1 MKKFKFMA
9 FAIVAFI
16 PPIPLI
22 MAGCNNNNNNSNNTS
37 HNNNKNPKDNDLGS
51 VIKITNLGELA
62 KKDIENIK
70 NALIAKNSGLNLS
83 ELSIEIIEKE
93 NKAVIKAKDK
103 SASYSGE
110 VVVTFS
116 VKNSKNEGTATTA
129 ETKLQF
135 ETKVKEVSSNIT
147 KAQESVKSTVIG
159 TDEDSKVD
167 NDKFEKAYPTAQK
180 IMTESKKEID
190 KLEKDLNSFDTKS
203 KQELSGSLSKVKNQ
217 FDAAKLEI
225 DSIAEKHEQQNNPV
239 TAQEAWN
246 ALRALWPRVKLVV
259 INVPTFKE
267 VIEHIK
273 KHDEFKKYAHLI
285 SLSSKSN
292 PGDRPSVTKP
302 IYIDVKDESQTIQF
316 IGSFA

>member
-22 MAGCNNNNNNSNNTS
+22 MAGCNNKSNNNS
-37 HNNNKNPKDNDLGS
+37 HNDDKNPKEKKLDS
-51 VIKITNLGELA
+51 VIKITDLGELA
-62 KKDIENIK
+62 KKDIEDIK
-70 NALIAKNSGLNLS
+70 SALIAKNSELNLT
-83 ELSIEIIEKE
+83 ELSIEISEKE

-103 SASYSGE
+103 NASYSGE

-116 VKNSKNEGTATTA
+116 VKNSKNEETTTDA
-129 ETKLQF
+129 KTKLQF

-159 TDEDSKVD
+159 TDSNSKVD
-167 NDKFEKAYPTAQK
+167 NDKFKKVYPAAQK
-180 IMTESKKEID
+180 IMTESKKEIG
-190 KLEKDLNSFDTKS
+190 KLEKDLNSFDTKA

-239 TAQEAWN
+239 TAQEAWE
-246 ALRALWPRVKLVV
+246 ALRALWPTAKFVV

-267 VIEHIK
+267 VVEYIK
-273 KHDEFKKYAHLI
+273 KYDTFKKYAHLI
-285 SLSSKSN
+285 SLSSKSK
-292 PGDRPSVTKP
+292 PDDHPSTTKP
-302 IYIDVKDESQTIQF
+302 IYIDIKDNSQTIQF
-316 IGSFA
+316 TGSFA

>member
-22 MAGCNNNNNNSNNTS
+22 MAGCNNKSNNNS
-37 HNNNKNPKDNDLGS
+37 HNDDKNPKEKKLDS
-51 VIKITNLGELA
+51 VIKITDLGELA
-62 KKDIENIK
+62 KKDIEDIK
-70 NALIAKNSGLNLS
+70 SALIAKNSELNLT
-83 ELSIEIIEKE
+83 ELSIEINEKE

-116 VKNSKNEGTATTA
+116 VKNSKNEDTTTD
-129 ETKLQF
+129 EKTKLQF

-147 KAQESVKSTVIG
+147 KAHESVKSTVIG
-159 TDEDSKVD
+159 KDENSKVD
-167 NDKFEKAYPTAQK
+167 NNKFKKAYPAAQK

-239 TAQEAWN
+239 TAKEAWE
-246 ALRALWPRVKLVV
+246 ALRTLWPTAKFVV

-267 VIEHIK
+267 VVEYIK
-273 KHDEFKKYAHLI
+273 KYDTFKKYAHLI
-285 SLSSKSN
+285 SLSSKSK
-292 PGDRPSVTKP
+292 PDDHPSTTKP
-302 IYIDVKDESQTIQF
+302 IYIDIKDNSQTIQF
-316 IGSFA
+316 TGSFA

>member
-22 MAGCNNNNNNSNNTS
+22 MAGCNNKSNNNS
-37 HNNNKNPKDNDLGS
+37 HNDDKNPKEKKLDS
-51 VIKITNLGELA
+51 VIKITDLGELA
-62 KKDIENIK
+62 KKDIEDIK
-70 NALIAKNSGLNLS
+70 SALIAKNSELNLT
-83 ELSIEIIEKE
+83 ELSIEISEKE

-116 VKNSKNEGTATTA
+116 VKNSKNEETTTDA
-129 ETKLQF
+129 KTKLQF

-159 TDEDSKVD
+159 TDSNSKVD
-167 NDKFEKAYPTAQK
+167 NDKFKKVYPAAQK
-180 IMTESKKEID
+180 IMTESKKEIG
-190 KLEKDLNSFDTKS
+190 KLEKDLNSFDTKA

-239 TAQEAWN
+239 TAQEAWE
-246 ALRALWPRVKLVV
+246 ALRALWPTAKFVV

-267 VIEHIK
+267 VVEYIK
-273 KHDEFKKYAHLI
+273 KYDTFKKYAHLI
-285 SLSSKSN
+285 SLSSKSK
-292 PGDRPSVTKP
+292 PDDHPSTTKP
-302 IYIDVKDESQTIQF
+302 IYIDIKDNSQTIQF
-316 IGSFA
+316 TGSFA

>member
-22 MAGCNNNNNNSNNTS
+22 MAGCNNKSNNNS
-37 HNNNKNPKDNDLGS
+37 HNDGKNPKENKLDS
-51 VIKITNLGELA
+51 VIKITDLGELA

-70 NALIAKNSGLNLS
+70 SALIAKNSELNLT
-83 ELSIEIIEKE
+83 ELSIEISEKE

-103 SASYSGE
+103 NASYSGE

-116 VKNSKNEGTATTA
+116 VKNSKNEETTTDA
-129 ETKLQF
+129 KTKLQF

-147 KAQESVKSTVIG
+147 KAHESVKSTVTG
-159 TDEDSKVD
+159 TDANSKVD
-167 NDKFEKAYPTAQK
+167 NDKFKNAFPAAQK

-190 KLEKDLNSFDTKS
+190 KLEKDLNSFDTKV

-239 TAQEAWN
+239 TAQEAWD

-285 SLSSKSN
+285 SLSSKSK
-292 PGDRPSVTKP
+292 PDDRPSVTKP
-302 IYIDVKDESQTIQF
+302 IYIDVKDNSQTIRF
-316 IGSFA
+316 SGSFA